1 MASGGQEF
9 QGTVLAGTVRTQLGG
24 DVNIPATCREV
35 VSITPYGIPVTFTA
49 DLEMSERIE
58 LTSIDVDLSP
68 TDLAVYTAPAEN
80 ATITTGA
87 NSMIF
92 NTYDIHRAVTGGE
105 VFQCFGTNIV
115 DPTTDPFMGAQL
127 LYSDRPISPNQVFW
141 THPNA
146 VSAYGTG
153 SSAFVNGSTY
163 RFNNCMRIVNCY
175 GFMATTT
182 ITISDSLGGCYRLSS
197 PDFKT
202 RLPQEYPYQGSNT
215 NVVAASTEY
224 CPRVILSKVDIPT
237 EPIVAVTEA
246 FNQEGTTIAGNAAF
260 ITGVGYN
267 KLRRQ

>member
-1 MASGGQEF
+1 MATGGQEV

-24 DVNIPATCREV
+24 DVDIPSTCREI
-35 VSITPYGIPVTFTA
+35 VSFSPYGIPVTFTA
-49 DLEMSERIE
+49 DLEMSERYEI
-58 LTSIDVDLSP
+58 TSIDVDVNP
-68 TDLAVYTAPAEN
+68 TDIAVFTAPGEN

-92 NTYDIHRAVTGGE
+92 KTYEMHTPVTGGE
-105 VFQCFGTNIV
+105 IIQVFATNIV
-115 DPTTDPFMGAQL
+115 DPTTDPFCGGQF
-127 LYSDRPISPNQVFW
+127 LYSDTPVGKSQVFW

-146 VSAYGTG
+146 LSAYGTG
-153 SSAFVNGSTY
+153 SVAFVNGSTY
-163 RFNNCMRIVNCY
+163 RFNNCRRIVNCY
-175 GFMATTT
+175 GFGATNT

-202 RLPQEYPYQGSNT
+202 KLPQEYKYQGSNT

-224 CPRVILSKVDIPT
+224 CPTTTLHNIDIPT

-246 FNQEGTTIAGNAAF
+246 WNQEGTTVAGGVSF

-267 KLRRQ
+267 KINRR